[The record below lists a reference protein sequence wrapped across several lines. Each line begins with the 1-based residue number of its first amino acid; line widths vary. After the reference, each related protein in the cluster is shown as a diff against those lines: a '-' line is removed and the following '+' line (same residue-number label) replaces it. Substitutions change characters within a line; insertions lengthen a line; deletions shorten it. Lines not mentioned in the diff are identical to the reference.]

1 MDILYFIIYNCVH
14 TSSFFKK
21 KIMKIC
27 HVLGSVKGAVD
38 ANPNK
43 TESLPQEVQEIDS
56 IERNIMQHGE
66 C

>member
-1 MDILYFIIYNCVH
+1 
-14 TSSFFKK
+14 
-21 KIMKIC
+21 MKIC

-56 IERNIMQHGE
+56 RERNIMQHGE